1 MYRIDCHILQP
12 SGLIAYDFCFRRK
25 TNLLDLTLNDEI
37 TAKHSNGSFSRKKEM
52 QMKNALTNSNIKLCK
67 NVLVCL
73 VHKHFGDEKPSLKN
87 GGKLK
92 WNQICKEYNE
102 IGNGALEKENP
113 NTLYAKWR
121 NIVYRAKLMKDPHPL
136 NDPSKP
142 IISLEILKKHI
153 DLMKSNFQNEMN
165 ITSQND
171 CKTHLELS
179 TSNHSETNVNSS
191 EENNRMSLSD
201 VKKQFGI
208 GL

>member
-1 MYRIDCHILQP
+1 MQP
-12 SGLIAYDFCFRRK
+12 SDLITYDFGFRRK
-25 TNLLDLTLNDEI
+25 TNLLDLTSNEGI
-37 TAKHSNGSFSRKKEM
+37 TAKNSNGSFSRKKET
-52 QMKNALTNSNIKLCK
+52 QTKNALLNSNIKLCK

-73 VHKHFGDEKPSLKN
+73 VDKYFGDDKPSLKN

-142 IISLEILKKHI
+142 IISLKILKERI
-153 DLMKSNFQNEMN
+153 DLMKSNFQNELK
-165 ITSQND
+165 ITPQND
-171 CKTHLELS
+171 CKAHLELS
-179 TSNHSETNVNSS
+179 TSDHSKTNANSS

>member
-1 MYRIDCHILQP
+1 
-12 SGLIAYDFCFRRK
+12 
-25 TNLLDLTLNDEI
+25 
-37 TAKHSNGSFSRKKEM
+37 
-52 QMKNALTNSNIKLCK
+52 MKNASINSNIKLCK
-67 NVLVCL
+67 SVLVCL
-73 VHKHFGDEKPSLKN
+73 VDKHFGDEKPSLKN

-121 NIVYRAKLMKDPHPL
+121 NIVYKAKLMKDPHPL

-142 IISLEILKKHI
+142 IISLKILKERI
-153 DLMKSNFQNEMN
+153 DLIKCNFQNELKN
-165 ITSQND
+165 TSQND
-171 CKTHLELS
+171 CKPS
-179 TSNHSETNVNSS
+179 KTNVNSS

-201 VKKQFGI
+201 VRKQFGI